1 LLDPI
6 LFDYKK
12 KGYDN
17 EELEGVY
24 YGQGLVLKRQIK
36 VREAKE
42 NIKEANRFAR
52 LATIRFQFDYK
63 NKNLDREKN
72 WRK

>member
-52 LATIRFQFDYK
+52 LATIRFQMSPISSFY
-63 NKNLDREKN
+63 LIEKI
-72 WRK
+72 K

>member
-1 LLDPI
+1 MI
-6 LFDYKK
+6 FI
-12 KGYDN
+12 
-17 EELEGVY
+17 
-24 YGQGLVLKRQIK
+24 GLVLKRQIK